1 MYTICNIAIPKTYYY
16 SLTLDEIYTL
26 SEKDTLGERIKK
38 LRKQK
43 GYTSKE
49 LGTTIGVTTSG
60 VLGYENNKAY
70 PSRNIIKNLH
80 EIFGDDLL
88 CDEYSR
94 FIIKDYIRI
103 IESWRISNNLTKKEA
118 ARQLDMTETF
128 YHQLLK
134 EKRTLTHSY
143 FNKIK
148 NKLKELQLTT

>member
-1 MYTICNIAIPKTYYY
+1 MYTIYSIAIPKTYYY

-26 SEKDTLGERIKK
+26 SKKDTLGERIKK

-43 GYTSKE
+43 GYTAKE
-49 LGTTIGVTTSG
+49 LSTTIGVTTSG

-70 PSRNIIKNLH
+70 PSRNVIKNLY

-94 FIIKDYIRI
+94 FIIKDYISI
-103 IESWRISNNLTKKEA
+103 IESWRRSNNLTKKEA

-148 NKLKELQLTT
+148 NKLKEIQLTT